1 MSTQRE
7 RVELKQQG
15 SEGSRGSGLVV
26 GVNYDD
32 PAVQYRGERVLS
44 LIKKLVS
51 NDMLPEFV
59 DNEFAVSTYYLF
71 FLPVPMLNTSIVRS
85 EKGAIKYRIL
95 SSMISSERFEEVRKY
110 TIADSTTS
118 MVVSA
123 VFVESLIRELHN
135 QMRSMPGSNQYNTG
149 RGRETSAAS
158 LMQNESQ
165 LSRAVNRALQAAW
178 VHAETAKQIQM
189 LAAKFVAGTGSSFSL
204 EDSVADVLK
213 LAKNTD
219 VRNIL
224 EMLKSIE
231 DGEARFKRR
240 VRRSPRGELDGYE
253 LGSDVERMVPSE
265 LALPLDFLLYKY
277 SEGSLLLYKKV
288 LPESNGPIYVL
299 LDKSGSMM
307 GTKILWAK
315 AVALALAQRA
325 ARERRDYYV
334 RFFDSIPY
342 PPLRLSKNARGRD
355 LIKLLDYV
363 ARIRAN
369 GGTDITRAILAA
381 LEDISNTRRRGPS
394 DIILITDGEDKV
406 TIDAVRRGLIRV
418 NARLHTVMIQ
428 GNNPDLRL
436 VSESY
441 MSVMKLSKEE
451 ALKVVTLP
459 SEK

>member
-1 MSTQRE
+1 MLGKNEQRIATRE
-7 RVELKQQG
+7 SV
-15 SEGSRGSGLVV
+15 RGSGPIL
-26 GVNYDD
+26 GVKYDD

-51 NDMLPEFV
+51 SDSLPDFI
-59 DNEFAVSTYYLF
+59 DNEFAVSMYYLF
-71 FLPVPMLNTSIVRS
+71 FLPVPMLNASVSRS
-85 EKGAIKYRIL
+85 EKQVVKYRIL
-95 SSMISSERFEEVRKY
+95 SSMLASERFEEVRRY

-123 VFVESLIRELHN
+123 VFVESLIRELNN
-135 QMRSMPGSNQYNTG
+135 QMRSMPGAAQQNMG
-149 RGRETSAAS
+149 RGREASAAS
-158 LMQNESQ
+158 LMQDESR
-165 LSRAVNRALQAAW
+165 LTRAVNRALQAAW

-189 LAAKFVAGTGSSFSL
+189 LAARFVAGTGSSFSL
-204 EDSVADVLK
+204 EDSVTDVLK

-224 EMLKSIE
+224 EMLKSID
-231 DGEARFKRR
+231 DGEARFRRR

-253 LGSDVERMVPSE
+253 LGSDVERIVPSE
-265 LALPLDFLLYKY
+265 LALPRELLLYKY
-277 SEGSLLLYKKV
+277 SESSLLLYRKV

-342 PPLRLSKNARGRD
+342 PPLKLSKNARGRD
-355 LIKLLDYV
+355 LVRLLDYI

-428 GNNPDLRL
+428 GNNPDLKL

-441 MSVMKLSKEE
+441 MSVTRLSKEE
-451 ALKVVTLP
+451 ALKVINI
-459 SEK
+459 SSQGS